1 MLAVHDRRFW
11 WVAVAL
17 GGLMV
22 AGGPVRAQ
30 QATKPAAKPAA
41 SAPVS
46 TAPASSDEKRA
57 GLNRTE
63 PEVLAKLDKRQQA
76 FSAGAKGPGL
86 PAKVDLSPDMP
97 PPGDQGAQSS
107 CTAWAVGY
115 GLRSYMAK
123 VSQRWN
129 FSSGAGLQLE
139 RVFSPAFIYN
149 NTRTADGGAT
159 LGAVLAFMRD
169 RGVSTWADFPYD
181 PSSFDKKPGDRL
193 LSDAARWRIASFE
206 TLDPRVLNLK
216 QQLANGRP
224 VVIGAEISKDFKNG
238 NLGSDAVWRK
248 SGLAIEAHAMLL
260 VGYDDQKEAF
270 KLMNS
275 WGRDWGDAGFAWLA
289 YDLVPKVVV
298 VAYVATDLAASA
310 SANAASP
317 GPSAPAAG
325 TRRSTPILVGFN
337 IRSGD
342 VLDGITPIFRDQ
354 SIQNGAL
361 VLSKETRLGKAIG
374 GIGGDPAQI
383 LQEGAH
389 VVALR
394 IKTGVYYGARHV
406 LSFQADLRDFATGQI
421 TSSPWYGSGKR
432 VTSPPEPIVEFK
444 TRNGFLISGLEGSA
458 SGHTSG
464 ETFVSKVEVVETRL
478 DWYK

>member
-30 QATKPAAKPAA
+30 QAAKPAA
-41 SAPVS
+41 SAPVPK
-46 TAPASSDEKRA
+46 APASSDEKRT
-57 GLNRTE
+57 GLDLTK
-63 PEVLAKLDKRQQA
+63 PEVLAQLDKRQQA

-129 FSSGAGLQLE
+129 FSSSAGLQLE
-139 RVFSPAFIYN
+139 HVFSPAFLYY
-149 NTRTADGGAT
+149 NTRSADGGAT

-193 LSDAARWRIASFE
+193 LSDAARWRIASFQ

-224 VVIGAEISKDFKNG
+224 VVIGAEVSKDFKSG
-238 NLGSDAVWRK
+238 NLGLDGVWRK

-289 YDLVPKVVV
+289 YDLVPNVVRE
-298 VAYVATDLAASA
+298 AYVATDMAASA

-325 TRRSTPILVGFN
+325 TRRSTPILVGFV

-354 SIQNGAL
+354 WLQNGAL

-374 GIGGDPAQI
+374 GIGGKEAQI

-394 IKTGVYYGARHV
+394 IKTGVYFQARHV

-421 TSSPWYGSGKR
+421 TSSPWYGSGKH

-464 ETFVSKVEVVETRL
+464 ETFVAKVEVVETRL

>member
-1 MLAVHDRRFW
+1 MLVVHDRRFW

-30 QATKPAAKPAA
+30 QAAKPAAKPAA

-46 TAPASSDEKRA
+46 KAPASSDEKRT
-57 GLNRTE
+57 GLTFTK

-86 PAKVDLSPDMP
+86 PDKVDLSPNMP
-97 PPGDQGAQSS
+97 PPGDQGAQAS

-149 NTRTADGGAT
+149 STRTADGGAT

-193 LSDAARWRIASFE
+193 LSDAARWRIASFQ

-224 VVIGAEISKDFKNG
+224 VVIGAEVSKDFKSG
-238 NLGSDAVWRK
+238 NLGLDGVWRK

-298 VAYVATDLAASA
+298 EAYVATDLAASA

-325 TRRSTPILVGFN
+325 TRRSTPILVGFV

-342 VLDGITPIFRDQ
+342 VLDSITPIFRDQ
-354 SIQNGAL
+354 WLQNGEL

-374 GIGGDPAQI
+374 GIGGKEAQI

-394 IKTGVYYGARHV
+394 IKTGVYFGARHV

-421 TSSPWYGSGKR
+421 TSSPWYGSGKH

>member
-1 MLAVHDRRFW
+1 MRAIQERRFW
-11 WVAVAL
+11 RVALAL
-17 GGLMV
+17 GGLMLAWV
-22 AGGPVRAQ
+22 PARAQ
-30 QATKPAAKPAA
+30 PATKAVAASGPAA
-41 SAPVS
+41 SGGEKQ
-46 TAPASSDEKRA
+46 TGLTRTPADQIA
-57 GLNRTE
+57 L
-63 PEVLAKLDKRQQA
+63 LDKRQQA

-86 PAKVDLSPDMP
+86 PTKVDLSPYLP
-97 PPGDQGAQSS
+97 PPGDQGAQAS

-123 VSQRWN
+123 VAQRWDLA
-129 FSSGAGLQLE
+129 SGSGVRYD

-169 RGVSTWADFPYD
+169 RGVSTWADFPYG
-181 PSSFDKKPGDRL
+181 PSSADKKPDDRL
-193 LSDAARWRIASFE
+193 LRDAARWRIASFE
-206 TLDPRVLNLK
+206 TLDPRVLNIK

-224 VVIGAEISKDFKNG
+224 VVIGAEISSDFKNG
-238 NLGSDAVWRK
+238 KLGSDFVWRK
-248 SGLAIEAHAMLL
+248 SGLAVEAHAILL
-260 VGYDDQKEAF
+260 VGYDDQKFAF
-270 KLMNS
+270 QLMNS
-275 WGRDWGDAGFAWLA
+275 WGQDWGDAGFAWLA
-289 YDLVPKVVV
+289 YDLVPSVVV
-298 VAYVATDLAASA
+298 EAYVATDVDAAA
-310 SANAASP
+310 QATPSP
-317 GPSAPAAG
+317 GASVPPAA

-354 SIQNGAL
+354 QLLNGAL

-374 GIGGDPAQI
+374 GIGGGEAQI

-394 IKTGVYYGARHV
+394 IKTGYYYGARHV
-406 LSFQADLRDFATGQI
+406 ISFQADLRDFASGQI

-444 TRNGFLISGLEGSA
+444 ARNGFLISGLEGSA

-464 ETFVSKVEVVETRL
+464 ETFVSRVEVVETRL

>member
-30 QATKPAAKPAA
+30 QAAKPAA

-46 TAPASSDEKRA
+46 KAPASSDEKRT
-57 GLNRTE
+57 GLTFTK

-129 FSSGAGLQLE
+129 FSSSAGLQLE
-139 RVFSPAFIYN
+139 HVFSPAFLYY
-149 NTRTADGGAT
+149 NTRSADGGAT

-181 PSSFDKKPGDRL
+181 PSSADKKPGDRL
-193 LSDAARWRIASFE
+193 LRDAARWRIASFE

-224 VVIGAEISKDFKNG
+224 VTDNPNVNSE
-238 NLGSDAVWRK
+238 
-248 SGLAIEAHAMLL
+248 LAIYRVKKRNNAL
-260 VGYDDQKEAF
+260 
-270 KLMNS
+270 
-275 WGRDWGDAGFAWLA
+275 AGL
-289 YDLVPKVVV
+289 P
-298 VAYVATDLAASA
+298 
-310 SANAASP
+310 
-317 GPSAPAAG
+317 
-325 TRRSTPILVGFN
+325 
-337 IRSGD
+337 
-342 VLDGITPIFRDQ
+342 
-354 SIQNGAL
+354 
-361 VLSKETRLGKAIG
+361 
-374 GIGGDPAQI
+374 
-383 LQEGAH
+383 QE
-389 VVALR
+389 
-394 IKTGVYYGARHV
+394 
-406 LSFQADLRDFATGQI
+406 
-421 TSSPWYGSGKR
+421 
-432 VTSPPEPIVEFK
+432 
-444 TRNGFLISGLEGSA
+444 
-458 SGHTSG
+458 
-464 ETFVSKVEVVETRL
+464 
-478 DWYK
+478 

>member
-1 MLAVHDRRFW
+1 MRAVHDRRVW

-17 GGLMV
+17 GGMMV
-22 AGGPVRAQ
+22 AGGPAPAQ
-30 QATKPAAKPAA
+30 QAPKPAA

-46 TAPASSDEKRA
+46 KAPASSNEKGA
-57 GLNRTE
+57 GLTLT
-63 PEVLAKLDKRQQA
+63 PPDKLALLDKRQQA

-86 PAKVDLSPDMP
+86 PDKVDLSADMP
-97 PPGDQGAQSS
+97 PPGDQGAQGS

-123 VSQRWN
+123 VAQRWN
-129 FSSGAGLQLE
+129 FSSGAGLQLD

-181 PSSFDKKPGDRL
+181 PSSADRMPGDRL
-193 LSDAARWRIASFE
+193 LRDAARWRIASFE
-206 TLDPRVLNLK
+206 TLDPRVLHLK
-216 QQLANGRP
+216 QQLAKGRP
-224 VVIGAEISKDFKNG
+224 VVIGAEISKEFKNG
-238 NLGSDAVWRK
+238 KLGSDTVWRK

-289 YDLVPKVVV
+289 YDLVPNVVRE
-298 VAYVATDLAASA
+298 AYVATDLAA

-325 TRRSTPILVGFN
+325 TRRSTPILVGFV

-354 SIQNGAL
+354 WLQNGAL
-361 VLSKETRLGKAIG
+361 VLSKETRMGKAIG
-374 GIGGDPAQI
+374 GTGGGEAQI

-394 IKTGVYYGARHV
+394 IKTGVYFQARHV

-421 TSSPWYGSGKR
+421 TSSPWYGSGNHASN
-432 VTSPPEPIVEFK
+432 VSPPVEFK
-444 TRNGFLISGLEGSA
+444 ARNGFLISGLEGSA

-464 ETFVSKVEVVETRL
+464 ETFVSSVEVVETRL